1 MRDYNQRQNGIQKE
15 KVMQPLSLEYRDP
28 KELYLPEGIAN
39 HYAKKFKNISNHQLR
54 KILDTVKIA
63 IRQSRSD
70 DFKGARKQMF
80 VLVAMSAYN
89 AGRLKKL
96 EPLYNFMKNTISEN
110 TIQTKEDIETFDQ
123 LFTSIVAYHK
133 IIEGGEK

>member
-1 MRDYNQRQNGIQKE
+1 MRGYNQRQNGIQKE

-39 HYAKKFKNISNHQLR
+39 NYAKQFKNISNHQLR

-63 IRQSRSD
+63 VKQSQTN

-80 VLVAMSAYN
+80 VLVAMTAYN
-89 AGRLKKL
+89 AGRLGNL
-96 EPLYNFMKNTISEN
+96 GALYNFMKNTISEN

-133 IIEGGEK
+133 IEGGRK